1 MNLPVQMKPQ
11 SLLVVF
17 LIASGSLLLGA
28 CGSKTAANEKN
39 FTAAL
44 KEHFDKQG
52 DLLLFQANR
61 FLGEKTWPVDVT
73 DSDIKMQKFTP
84 NGIAA
89 QMEVLEALGLAKSTE
104 VEKEVKNEVDIFA
117 SAPVKTK
124 VKRYTLTDAAKPF
137 WREIDHKGIQFLTD
151 QRHEEGLCWGKQVLD
166 KVVKWQGPMKLGE
179 YQEVV
184 VFYTDKIEQIPDWAQ
199 KPELQA
205 AFRSIKE
212 IMGST
217 GIEKQIVLDLSSK
230 GWEVKGD

>member
-1 MNLPVQMKPQ
+1 MKPQ

-124 VKRYTLTDAAKPF
+124 V
-137 WREIDHKGIQFLTD
+137 
-151 QRHEEGLCWGKQVLD
+151 
-166 KVVKWQGPMKLGE
+166 
-179 YQEVV
+179 
-184 VFYTDKIEQIPDWAQ
+184 
-199 KPELQA
+199 
-205 AFRSIKE
+205 
-212 IMGST
+212 
-217 GIEKQIVLDLSSK
+217 
-230 GWEVKGD
+230 